1 MSAVAPCAPAVDH
14 GSLNCHPAH
23 VSTTSRIVLTL
34 YDQSCYFMPVITL
47 RRGIDSGVEASR
59 LDTLRST
66 AELAGCTPA
75 ELRSLLPYVD
85 EVTVP
90 AGTSIAARGE
100 TCNQFVIVAEGRLRA
115 NSPDDGWRSLGLGDT
130 TGWTAMWE
138 MAANDET
145 VIAETEARLLV
156 MGHAQFRAVKA
167 IVERPTRVPAET
179 LRMHPPMHLANQR
192 ESTNAIAR

>member
-1 MSAVAPCAPAVDH
+1 M
-14 GSLNCHPAH
+14 
-23 VSTTSRIVLTL
+23 R
-34 YDQSCYFMPVITL
+34 MITL
-47 RRGIDSGVEASR
+47 RQGIDSGVEASR

-90 AGTSIAARGE
+90 AGTRIAVRGE
-100 TCNQFVIVAEGRLRA
+100 TSNQFVIVAEGRLRA
-115 NSPDDGWRSLGLGDT
+115 GSPDDGWHTLLPGGT
-130 TGWTAMWE
+130 AGWAAMWE

-156 MGHAQFRAVKA
+156 LSHAQFRAVKA
-167 IVERPTRVPAET
+167 IAQRPAPVPAERI
-179 LRMHPPMHLANQR
+179 LRSHAVAL
-192 ESTNAIAR
+192 

>member
-1 MSAVAPCAPAVDH
+1 M
-14 GSLNCHPAH
+14 
-23 VSTTSRIVLTL
+23 R
-34 YDQSCYFMPVITL
+34 VITL
-47 RRGIDSGVEASR
+47 GRGIDSGVEASR

-90 AGTSIAARGE
+90 AGSRIAVRGE
-100 TCNQFVIVAEGRLRA
+100 TSNQFVIVAEGRLRA
-115 NSPDDGWRSLGLGDT
+115 GSPDYGWHTLLPGET
-130 TGWTAMWE
+130 AGWAAMWE

-145 VIAETEARLLV
+145 VIAETEVRLLV

-167 IVERPTRVPAET
+167 IAQRPAPTERI
-179 LRMHPPMHLANQR
+179 LRSGAVSL
-192 ESTNAIAR
+192 